1 MDRYYLLLFL
11 RIVYISY
18 TIFSELPLVPPMCEG
33 LPPTSW
39 WDGDADKSLLV
50 GTMKH
55 GFERYNMMRL
65 DPALCFLTKCG
76 PPDNAAVQVR
86 IQKTETCSW
95 VRFGESDNP
104 FCKGKVRTE
113 LVFCEIVGHNNLSP
127 PLHYTATSQGLRP
140 LGYTVQTPEFLF
152 LTIRYF

>member
-1 MDRYYLLLFL
+1 MEIIYFSFYELFM
-11 RIVYISY
+11 YFFF
-18 TIFSELPLVPPMCEG
+18 IFSELPLVPPMCEG

-76 PPDNAAVQVR
+76 PPDNAAVQV
-86 IQKTETCSW
+86 
-95 VRFGESDNP
+95 
-104 FCKGKVRTE
+104 
-113 LVFCEIVGHNNLSP
+113 
-127 PLHYTATSQGLRP
+127 
-140 LGYTVQTPEFLF
+140 
-152 LTIRYF
+152 

>member
-1 MDRYYLLLFL
+1 
-11 RIVYISY
+11 
-18 TIFSELPLVPPMCEG
+18 MCEG

-76 PPDNAAVQVR
+76 PPDNAAVQV
-86 IQKTETCSW
+86 
-95 VRFGESDNP
+95 
-104 FCKGKVRTE
+104 
-113 LVFCEIVGHNNLSP
+113 
-127 PLHYTATSQGLRP
+127 
-140 LGYTVQTPEFLF
+140 
-152 LTIRYF
+152 